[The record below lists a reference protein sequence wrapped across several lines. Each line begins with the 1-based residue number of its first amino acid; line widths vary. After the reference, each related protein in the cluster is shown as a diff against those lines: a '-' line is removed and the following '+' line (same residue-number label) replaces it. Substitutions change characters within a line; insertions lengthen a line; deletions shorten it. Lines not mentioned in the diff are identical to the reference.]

1 MVQITNP
8 LAKIA
13 VNKSLLKEYSNSE
26 YSRVVYMKNNSEFQI
41 QIFNP
46 YDYIIGADISINGKR
61 MSNRIIIKPGQRIW
75 LERYLDEARKFLFST
90 YEVENSYE
98 AKQAIR
104 NNGLVSISFYKE
116 KPYQESINIYK
127 SIPEPQPWY
136 NYKLYNNE
144 CEFPINNCYHIDA
157 NVANASLCAD
167 TVRSLDNCEH
177 SVTGAYANASAAT
190 SATYSASTLNLDGL
204 RKSSTNI
211 NANVRSKSIETG
223 RIEKG
228 SHSNQEFENVW
239 IDFEYCSFALETI
252 QILPESQKPYTDK
265 DLKKVYCVNCGRKL
279 NTKYKFCPYCGY
291 RIVY

>member
-1 MVQITNP
+1 MITFTNP

-26 YSRVVYMKNNSEFQI
+26 YARVVYMKNNSEFQI

-46 YDYIIGADISINGKR
+46 YDYTIGADISINGKR

-90 YEVENSYE
+90 YEIENSVE
-98 AKQAIR
+98 AKKATR
-104 NNGLVSISFYKE
+104 NNGLISISFYKE
-116 KPYQESINIYK
+116 QVSKPVFSYIPSYIEWTPYNDNIKIGTNSCINHVNRCDTSFGLSSAESSIATTTYIN
-127 SIPEPQPWY
+127 
-136 NYKLYNNE
+136 
-144 CEFPINNCYHIDA
+144 DA
-157 NVANASLCAD
+157 I
-167 TVRSLDNCEH
+167 T
-177 SVTGAYANASAAT
+177 ASACT
-190 SATYSASTLNLDGL
+190 RELSANTTL
-204 RKSSTNI
+204 
-211 NANVRSKSIETG
+211 ETG

-228 SHSNQEFENVW
+228 SHSNQEFENVY
-239 IDFEYCSFALETI
+239 IDFEYWAFSTETI

-265 DLKKVYCVNCGRKL
+265 DLKKIYCSNCGRKL

>member
-1 MVQITNP
+1 MITVTNP

-26 YSRVVYMKNNSEFQI
+26 YARVVYMKNNSEFQI

-46 YDYIIGADISINGKR
+46 YDYTIGADISINGKQ

-75 LERYLDEARKFLFST
+75 LERYIDEPRKFLFST
-90 YEVENSYE
+90 YEVENTGE
-98 AKQAIR
+98 VRHAIR
-104 NNGLVSISFYKE
+104 NNGLISISFYKE
-116 KPYQESINIYK
+116 KPYTEPIHIYK
-127 SIPEPQPWY
+127 SEPNWY
-136 NYKLYNNE
+136 NYGPTTLYNN
-144 CEFPINNCYHIDA
+144 CLDGSA
-157 NVANASLCAD
+157 NL
-167 TVRSLDNCEH
+167 RS
-177 SVTGAYANASAAT
+177 SVTNGLGDVAT
-190 SATYSASTLNLDGL
+190 TATAATYSIDSVQGANTRCMAKKSLDLELNVA
-204 RKSSTNI
+204 KNI
-211 NANVRSKSIETG
+211 NATIETG

-228 SHSNQEFENVW
+228 SHSNQEFENVF
-239 IDFEYCSFALETI
+239 IDFEYCSFARETI

>member
-1 MVQITNP
+1 MTQITNP

-26 YSRVVYMKNNSEFQI
+26 YSRVVYMKDNSEFQI

-46 YDYIIGADISINGKR
+46 YDYTIGADISINGKR

-104 NNGLVSISFYKE
+104 NNGLISISFYKE
-116 KPYQESINIYK
+116 KPYQEPILIYN
-127 SIPEPQPWY
+127 STPEPNRWY
-136 NYKLYNNE
+136 NYKLYSNENNDYTAL
-144 CEFPINNCYHIDA
+144 NAYHIDSGV
-157 NVANASLCAD
+157 NFCAE
-167 TVRSLDNCEH
+167 TTRGLAKS
-177 SVTGAYANASAAT
+177 SVTSATT
-190 SATYSASTLNLDGL
+190 SATYTSTLGIDNI
-204 RKSSTNI
+204 KSS
-211 NANVRSKSIETG
+211 NAKVRSKSIETG

-228 SHSNQEFENVW
+228 SHSNQEFENVF

>member
-1 MVQITNP
+1 MITVTNP

-26 YSRVVYMKNNSEFQI
+26 YARVVYMKNNSEFQI

-46 YDYIIGADISINGKR
+46 YDYTIGADISINGKQ

-75 LERYLDEARKFLFST
+75 LERYIDEPRKFLFST
-90 YEVENSYE
+90 YEVENTGE
-98 AKQAIR
+98 ARHAIR
-104 NNGLVSISFYKE
+104 NNGLINISFYKE
-116 KPYQESINIYK
+116 KPYVEPIHIYN
-127 SIPEPQPWY
+127 SEPNWY
-136 NYKLYNNE
+136 NYGSKL
-144 CEFPINNCYHIDA
+144 FNCLDDSTNFCSSA
-157 NVANASLCAD
+157 TKGLGDVA
-167 TVRSLDNCEH
+167 T
-177 SVTGAYANASAAT
+177 TAT
-190 SATYSASTLNLDGL
+190 AATYSIDSIQGSNTRCMAK
-204 RKSSTNI
+204 KSSDLELSGARNI
-211 NANVRSKSIETG
+211 NATIETG

-228 SHSNQEFENVW
+228 SHSNQEFENVF

>member
-1 MVQITNP
+1 MVQISNP

-26 YSRVVYMKNNSEFQI
+26 YLRVVYMKNNSEFQI

-46 YDYIIGADISINGKR
+46 YDYTIGADISINGKQ

-90 YEVENSYE
+90 YEVENSHE

-116 KPYQESINIYK
+116 KIY
-127 SIPEPQPWY
+127 EPIHIYTNQY
-136 NYKLYNNE
+136 NPFDYKLYNCDVN
-144 CEFPINNCYHIDA
+144 INAATVDNNYSLSSSA
-157 NVANASLCAD
+157 TSAASYTSTSYTAQTLG
-167 TVRSLDNCEH
+167 LDN
-177 SVTGAYANASAAT
+177 AYANKSVTRGLNKSARNAT
-190 SATYSASTLNLDGL
+190 
-204 RKSSTNI
+204 
-211 NANVRSKSIETG
+211 IETG

-228 SHSNQEFENVW
+228 SHSNQEFENVF
-239 IDFEYCSFALETI
+239 IDFEYCSFAHETI

-279 NTKYKFCPYCGY
+279 NTKYKFCPYCGQE
-291 RIVY
+291 IVY

>member
-46 YDYIIGADISINGKR
+46 YDYTIGADISINGKR

-104 NNGLVSISFYKE
+104 NNGLISISFYKE
-116 KPYQESINIYK
+116 KPYQEPIHIFK
-127 SIPEPQPWY
+127 STPEPQPWY
-136 NYKLYNNE
+136 IY
-144 CEFPINNCYHIDA
+144 
-157 NVANASLCAD
+157 
-167 TVRSLDNCEH
+167 
-177 SVTGAYANASAAT
+177 
-190 SATYSASTLNLDGL
+190 
-204 RKSSTNI
+204 
-211 NANVRSKSIETG
+211 
-223 RIEKG
+223 
-228 SHSNQEFENVW
+228 
-239 IDFEYCSFALETI
+239 
-252 QILPESQKPYTDK
+252 
-265 DLKKVYCVNCGRKL
+265 
-279 NTKYKFCPYCGY
+279 
-291 RIVY
+291 

>member
-13 VNKSLLKEYSNSE
+13 VNKSFLKEYSNSE

-46 YDYIIGADISINGKR
+46 YDYTIGADISINGKR

-104 NNGLVSISFYKE
+104 NNGLISISFYKE
-116 KPYQESINIYK
+116 KPYQEPIHIFK
-127 SIPEPQPWY
+127 STPEPQPWY
-136 NYKLYNNE
+136 NYRLYSNENNYND
-144 CEFPINNCYHIDA
+144 CTALNAYHIDSGVNFCAETTRGLA
-157 NVANASLCAD
+157 NS
-167 TVRSLDNCEH
+167 
-177 SVTGAYANASAAT
+177 SVTSAAT
-190 SATYSASTLNLDGL
+190 STTYTSTLDMNDAQPT
-204 RKSSTNI
+204 KTKNI

-228 SHSNQEFENVW
+228 SHSNQEFENVF

-265 DLKKVYCVNCGRKL
+265 DLKKIYCVNCGRKL
-279 NTKYKFCPYCGY
+279 NTKYRFCPYCGY

>member
-1 MVQITNP
+1 MVQFSDP

-26 YSRVVYMKNNSEFQI
+26 CSRVVYMKNNSEFQI

-46 YDYIIGADISINGKR
+46 YDYTIGADISINGKR

-104 NNGLVSISFYKE
+104 NNGLIRILFYKE
-116 KPYQESINIYK
+116 KPYE
-127 SIPEPQPWY
+127 EPVHVYVNHY
-136 NYKLYNNE
+136 NPFDYKLYNNTCDFE
-144 CEFPINNCYHIDA
+144 INNCYHIDA
-157 NVANASLCAD
+157 NVNNFCASTTRDLCKE
-167 TVRSLDNCEH
+167 T
-177 SVTGAYANASAAT
+177 
-190 SATYSASTLNLDGL
+190 SASTYTATTATTLGLDSLKADATPISKL
-204 RKSSTNI
+204 RSS
-211 NANVRSKSIETG
+211 SIETG

-228 SHSNQEFENVW
+228 SHSNQQFENVYL
-239 IDFEYCSFALETI
+239 DFEYCSFRTETI

-291 RIVY
+291 RVTY

>member
-46 YDYIIGADISINGKR
+46 YDYTIGAGISINGKQ

-90 YEVENSYE
+90 YEVENNHE

-116 KPYQESINIYK
+116 KTYEPIHIYTDK
-127 SIPEPQPWY
+127 TYPWD
-136 NYKLYNNE
+136 YKLYNCDVN
-144 CEFPINNCYHIDA
+144 INNATNY
-157 NVANASLCAD
+157 NVTS
-167 TVRSLDNCEH
+167 
-177 SVTGAYANASAAT
+177 AT
-190 SATYSASTLNLDGL
+190 SAASYSASSYTSDILASIDTQIKDVKPSFRNTTLGL
-204 RKSSTNI
+204 NKVSDT
-211 NANVRSKSIETG
+211 IETG

-228 SHSNQEFENVW
+228 THSNQEFENVF
-239 IDFEYCSFALETI
+239 IDFEYCSFAHETI

-279 NTKYKFCPYCGY
+279 NTKYKFCPYCGQE
-291 RIVY
+291 IVY

>member
-1 MVQITNP
+1 MVQFSDP

-26 YSRVVYMKNNSEFQI
+26 CSRVVYMKNNSEFQI

-46 YDYIIGADISINGKR
+46 YDYTIGADISINGKQ
-61 MSNRIIIKPGQRIW
+61 MPNRIIIKPGQRIW

-104 NNGLVSISFYKE
+104 NNGLIKVLFYKE
-116 KPYQESINIYK
+116 KQFE
-127 SIPEPQPWY
+127 EPVHVYVNHY
-136 NYKLYNNE
+136 NPFDYKLYNNACDLE
-144 CEFPINNCYHIDA
+144 INNCYHIDA
-157 NVANASLCAD
+157 NVANANFCAD
-167 TVRSLDNCEH
+167 TVRSLDSCEH
-177 SVTGAYANASAAT
+177 SVTGAYANASVAT
-190 SATYSASTLNLDGL
+190 SATYSASTLSLDGL
-204 RKSSTNI
+204 HKSSTNI

-228 SHSNQEFENVW
+228 SHSNQEFENVF

>member
-26 YSRVVYMKNNSEFQI
+26 YSRVVYMKDNSEFQI

-46 YDYIIGADISINGKR
+46 YDYTIGADISINGNR

-104 NNGLVSISFYKE
+104 NNGLISISFYKE
-116 KPYQESINIYK
+116 KPYQEPIHIFK
-127 SIPEPQPWY
+127 STPDPNRWY
-136 NYKLYNNE
+136 NYKLYSNN
-144 CEFPINNCYHIDA
+144 IDNSALNAYHIDSGI
-157 NVANASLCAD
+157 NFCAE
-167 TVRSLDNCEH
+167 TTRGLAKS
-177 SVTGAYANASAAT
+177 SVTSAAT
-190 SATYSASTLNLDGL
+190 SANYTSTLDIDDIN
-204 RKSSTNI
+204 SSVKNI
-211 NANVRSKSIETG
+211 NAKVRSKSIETG

-228 SHSNQEFENVW
+228 SHSNQEFENVF

>member
-13 VNKSLLKEYSNSE
+13 VNKSLLKEYSTSE

-46 YDYIIGADISINGKR
+46 YDYTIGADISINGKR

-116 KPYQESINIYK
+116 KPYQEPLHIYT
-127 SIPEPQPWY
+127 PTPQPWY
-136 NYKLYNNE
+136 DYKLYSDNTALNT
-144 CEFPINNCYHIDA
+144 YHID
-157 NVANASLCAD
+157 NAVNFCAA
-167 TVRSLDNCEH
+167 TTRGLSKS
-177 SVTGAYANASAAT
+177 SVTSAAT
-190 SATYSASTLNLDGL
+190 SATYTGTLDIDDIDASV
-204 RKSSTNI
+204 KNI

-228 SHSNQEFENVW
+228 SHSNQEFENVF

>member
-26 YSRVVYMKNNSEFQI
+26 YSRVVYMKDNSEFQI

-46 YDYIIGADISINGKR
+46 YDYTIGADISINGKR

-104 NNGLVSISFYKE
+104 NNGLISISFYKE
-116 KPYQESINIYK
+116 KPYQEPIHIYK
-127 SIPEPQPWY
+127 SEPQPWY
-136 NYKLYNNE
+136 DFKLYSDNIDNTAL
-144 CEFPINNCYHIDA
+144 NAYHID
-157 NVANASLCAD
+157 NNINFCAE
-167 TVRSLDNCEH
+167 TTRGLAKS
-177 SVTGAYANASAAT
+177 SVTSAAT
-190 SATYSASTLNLDGL
+190 SATYTSTLGMCDVQPT
-204 RKSSTNI
+204 RAKNI

-228 SHSNQEFENVW
+228 SHSNQEFENVF
-239 IDFEYCSFALETI
+239 IDFEYCSFAVETI
-252 QILPESQKPYTDK
+252 QILPESQKPCNDK

-279 NTKYKFCPYCGY
+279 NTKFKFCPYCGY
-291 RIVY
+291 NVVY

>member
-46 YDYIIGADISINGKR
+46 YDYTIGADISINGKR

-104 NNGLVSISFYKE
+104 NNGLISISFYKE
-116 KPYQESINIYK
+116 KPYQEPIHIYK
-127 SIPEPQPWY
+127 SEPQTWY

-144 CEFPINNCYHIDA
+144 CEFPINNCYHIDSGINFCAETTRGLA
-157 NVANASLCAD
+157 NS
-167 TVRSLDNCEH
+167 
-177 SVTGAYANASAAT
+177 SVTSAAT
-190 SATYSASTLNLDGL
+190 SATYTNTLGIDNVQPT
-204 RKSSTNI
+204 RAKNI
-211 NANVRSKSIETG
+211 NANVRNKSIETG

-228 SHSNQEFENVW
+228 SHSNQEFENVF

-291 RIVY
+291 KIVY

>member
-26 YSRVVYMKNNSEFQI
+26 YSRVVYMKDNSEFQI

-46 YDYIIGADISINGKR
+46 YDYTIGADISINGKR

-104 NNGLVSISFYKE
+104 NNGLISISFYKE
-116 KPYQESINIYK
+116 KPYQEPINIFK
-127 SIPEPQPWY
+127 STPEPQPWY
-136 NYKLYNNE
+136 DYKLYSDNIDNTAL
-144 CEFPINNCYHIDA
+144 NAYHIDSNI
-157 NVANASLCAD
+157 NVNFCAE
-167 TVRSLDNCEH
+167 TTRGLAKS
-177 SVTGAYANASAAT
+177 SVTSAAT
-190 SATYSASTLNLDGL
+190 SATYTSTLGMGDVQPT
-204 RKSSTNI
+204 KAKNI
-211 NANVRSKSIETG
+211 NTNVRSKSIETG

-228 SHSNQEFENVW
+228 SHSNQEFENVF

-252 QILPESQKPYTDK
+252 QILPESQKPCTDK

-279 NTKYKFCPYCGY
+279 NTKFKFCPYCGY
-291 RIVY
+291 NVVY

>member
-46 YDYIIGADISINGKR
+46 YDYTIGADISINGKR

-104 NNGLVSISFYKE
+104 NNGLISISFYKE
-116 KPYQESINIYK
+116 KPYQEPIHIFK
-127 SIPEPQPWY
+127 STPEPQPWY
-136 NYKLYNNE
+136 NYRLYSDENN
-144 CEFPINNCYHIDA
+144 FNDFSALNAYHID
-157 NVANASLCAD
+157 NAVNFCAE
-167 TVRSLDNCEH
+167 TTRGLAKS
-177 SVTGAYANASAAT
+177 SVTSAAT
-190 SATYSASTLNLDGL
+190 SATYTSTLGIDNIKPSGA
-204 RKSSTNI
+204 KNI
-211 NANVRSKSIETG
+211 NANVRSKTIETG

-228 SHSNQEFENVW
+228 SHSNQEFENVF

>member
-1 MVQITNP
+1 MVQFSDP

-26 YSRVVYMKNNSEFQI
+26 CSRVVYMKNNSEFQI

-46 YDYIIGADISINGKR
+46 YDYTIGADISINGKQ

-104 NNGLVSISFYKE
+104 NNGLIRILFYKE
-116 KPYQESINIYK
+116 KPYE
-127 SIPEPQPWY
+127 EPVHVYVNHY
-136 NYKLYNNE
+136 NPFDYKLYNNACDLE
-144 CEFPINNCYHIDA
+144 INNCYHIDA
-157 NVANASLCAD
+157 NVNNFCAN
-167 TVRSLDNCEH
+167 TTRGLD
-177 SVTGAYANASAAT
+177 SVT
-190 SATYSASTLNLDGL
+190 SASTYASTAATTLGLDSLKADATPISKL
-204 RKSSTNI
+204 RSS
-211 NANVRSKSIETG
+211 SIETG

-228 SHSNQEFENVW
+228 SHSNQQFENVYL
-239 IDFEYCSFALETI
+239 DFEYCSFRTETI

-291 RIVY
+291 RVTY

>member
-1 MVQITNP
+1 MITVTNP

-46 YDYIIGADISINGKR
+46 YDYTIGADISINGKQ

-104 NNGLVSISFYKE
+104 NNGLIKISFYKE
-116 KPYQESINIYK
+116 KPYQEPIHIYT
-127 SIPEPQPWY
+127 SEPNTWY
-136 NYKLYNNE
+136 NYKNYKLYSNENNDYTA
-144 CEFPINNCYHIDA
+144 INAYHID
-157 NVANASLCAD
+157 NAVNFCAE
-167 TVRSLDNCEH
+167 TTRGLSNS
-177 SVTGAYANASAAT
+177 SVTSTAT
-190 SATYSASTLNLDGL
+190 STTYTSTLGIDDI
-204 RKSSTNI
+204 KSST
-211 NANVRSKSIETG
+211 ANVRSKSIETG

-228 SHSNQEFENVW
+228 SHSNQEFENVF
-239 IDFEYCSFALETI
+239 IDFEYCSFRTETI

-291 RIVY
+291 KVTY

>member
-26 YSRVVYMKNNSEFQI
+26 YSRVVYMKDNSEFQI

-46 YDYIIGADISINGKR
+46 YDYTIGADISINGKR

-104 NNGLVSISFYKE
+104 NNGLISISFYKE
-116 KPYQESINIYK
+116 KPYQEPVHIYK
-127 SIPEPQPWY
+127 STPDPYNPWY
-136 NYKLYNNE
+136 DYKFIDNNDFTAFNTYN
-144 CEFPINNCYHIDA
+144 INNSV
-157 NVANASLCAD
+157 NFCAQA
-167 TVRSLDNCEH
+167 TRSLSKS
-177 SVTGAYANASAAT
+177 SVTSAAT
-190 SATYSASTLNLDGL
+190 SATYTSTLGMDDIKPSRAKNV
-204 RKSSTNI
+204 

-228 SHSNQEFENVW
+228 SHSNQEFEHVF
-239 IDFEYCSFALETI
+239 IDFEYCSFACETI
-252 QILPESQKPYTDK
+252 QILPESQKPYSDK
-265 DLKKVYCVNCGRKL
+265 DLKKIYCVNCGRKL
-279 NTKYKFCPYCGY
+279 NTKYKYCPYCGN
-291 RIVY
+291 II

>member
-1 MVQITNP
+1 MVQFSDP

-26 YSRVVYMKNNSEFQI
+26 CSRVVYMKNNSEFQI

-46 YDYIIGADISINGKR
+46 YDYTIGADISINGKQ

-104 NNGLVSISFYKE
+104 NNGLIKVLFYKE
-116 KPYQESINIYK
+116 KQFE
-127 SIPEPQPWY
+127 EPVHVYVNHY
-136 NYKLYNNE
+136 NPFDYKLYNNACDLE
-144 CEFPINNCYHIDA
+144 INNCYHIDA
-157 NVANASLCAD
+157 NVNNFCANATRGLYKE
-167 TVRSLDNCEH
+167 T
-177 SVTGAYANASAAT
+177 
-190 SATYSASTLNLDGL
+190 SASTYTTTTATTLGLDSLKADATPISKL
-204 RKSSTNI
+204 RSS
-211 NANVRSKSIETG
+211 SIETG

-228 SHSNQEFENVW
+228 SHSNQQFENVYL
-239 IDFEYCSFALETI
+239 DFEYCSFRTETI

-291 RIVY
+291 RVTY

>member
-1 MVQITNP
+1 MITVTNP

-26 YSRVVYMKNNSEFQI
+26 YARVVYMKNNSEFQI

-46 YDYIIGADISINGKR
+46 YDYTIGADISINGKQ

-75 LERYLDEARKFLFST
+75 LERYIDEPRKFLFST
-90 YEVENSYE
+90 YEVENTGE
-98 AKQAIR
+98 ARHAIR
-104 NNGLVSISFYKE
+104 NNGLISISFYKE
-116 KPYQESINIYK
+116 KPYVEPVHIFK
-127 SIPEPQPWY
+127 SEPTWY
-136 NYKLYNNE
+136 DYNGIHLYNN
-144 CEFPINNCYHIDA
+144 CLDGNA
-157 NVANASLCAD
+157 NFCS
-167 TVRSLDNCEH
+167 
-177 SVTGAYANASAAT
+177 SVTKGLGDVAT
-190 SATYSASTLNLDGL
+190 TATAATYSADSIQGANTRCMTKKGLDL
-204 RKSSTNI
+204 ELSAARNI
-211 NANVRSKSIETG
+211 NATIETG

-228 SHSNQEFENVW
+228 SHSNQEFENVF

-291 RIVY
+291 RVVY

>member
-1 MVQITNP
+1 MITVTNP

-26 YSRVVYMKNNSEFQI
+26 YARVVYMKNNSEFQI

-46 YDYIIGADISINGKR
+46 YDYTIGADISINGKQ

-75 LERYLDEARKFLFST
+75 LERYIDEPRKFLFST
-90 YEVENSYE
+90 YEVENTGE
-98 AKQAIR
+98 ARHAIR
-104 NNGLVSISFYKE
+104 NNGLISISFYKE
-116 KPYQESINIYK
+116 KPYTEPIHIYK
-127 SIPEPQPWY
+127 SEPNWY
-136 NYKLYNNE
+136 GYNEMHLYNN
-144 CEFPINNCYHIDA
+144 C
-157 NVANASLCAD
+157 
-167 TVRSLDNCEH
+167 LDGSTNFCS
-177 SVTGAYANASAAT
+177 SVTKGLGDVAT
-190 SATYSASTLNLDGL
+190 TATAATYSVDSIQGTNTRCMAKKSLDL
-204 RKSSTNI
+204 ELSAARNI
-211 NANVRSKSIETG
+211 NATIETG

-228 SHSNQEFENVW
+228 SHSNQEFENVF

>member
-1 MVQITNP
+1 MVQFSDP

-26 YSRVVYMKNNSEFQI
+26 CSRVVYMKNNSEFQI

-46 YDYIIGADISINGKR
+46 YDYTIGADISINGKQ
-61 MSNRIIIKPGQRIW
+61 MPNRIIIKPGQRIW

-104 NNGLVSISFYKE
+104 NNGLIKVLFYKE
-116 KPYQESINIYK
+116 KQFE
-127 SIPEPQPWY
+127 EPVHVYVNHY
-136 NYKLYNNE
+136 NPFDYKLYNNACDLE
-144 CEFPINNCYHIDA
+144 INNCHHIDA
-157 NVANASLCAD
+157 NVNNFCAN
-167 TVRSLDNCEH
+167 TTRGLD
-177 SVTGAYANASAAT
+177 SVT
-190 SATYSASTLNLDGL
+190 SASTYTATTATTLGLDSLKADATPISKL
-204 RKSSTNI
+204 RSS
-211 NANVRSKSIETG
+211 SIETG

-228 SHSNQEFENVW
+228 SHSNQQFENVFL
-239 IDFEYCSFALETI
+239 DFEYCSFRTETI

-291 RIVY
+291 RVTY

>member
-1 MVQITNP
+1 MVQFSDP

-26 YSRVVYMKNNSEFQI
+26 CSRIVYMKNNSEFQI

-46 YDYIIGADISINGKR
+46 YDYTIGADISINGKQ

-104 NNGLVSISFYKE
+104 NNGLIKVLFYKE
-116 KPYQESINIYK
+116 KQFE
-127 SIPEPQPWY
+127 EPVHVYVNHY
-136 NYKLYNNE
+136 NPFDYKLYNNACDLE
-144 CEFPINNCYHIDA
+144 INNCYHIDA
-157 NVANASLCAD
+157 NVNNFCAN
-167 TVRSLDNCEH
+167 TTRGLD
-177 SVTGAYANASAAT
+177 SVT
-190 SATYSASTLNLDGL
+190 SASTYTSTTATTLGLDSLKADATPISKL
-204 RKSSTNI
+204 RSS
-211 NANVRSKSIETG
+211 SIETG

-228 SHSNQEFENVW
+228 SHSNQQFENVYL
-239 IDFEYCSFALETI
+239 DFEYCSFRTETI

-291 RIVY
+291 RVTY

>member
-1 MVQITNP
+1 MITVTNP

-26 YSRVVYMKNNSEFQI
+26 YARVVYMKNNSEFQI

-46 YDYIIGADISINGKR
+46 YDYTIGADISINGKQ

-75 LERYLDEARKFLFST
+75 LERYIDEPRKFLFST

-104 NNGLVSISFYKE
+104 NNGLINISFYKE
-116 KPYQESINIYK
+116 KPYTEPIHIYK
-127 SIPEPQPWY
+127 SEPTWY
-136 NYKLYNNE
+136 NYNETHLYNSCLDCSTNF
-144 CEFPINNCYHIDA
+144 CSSITKGLGDIA
-157 NVANASLCAD
+157 TTATAS
-167 TVRSLDNCEH
+167 
-177 SVTGAYANASAAT
+177 
-190 SATYSASTLNLDGL
+190 TYSIDSIQGANTRCMTKKCLDPELSTLELDAL
-204 RKSSTNI
+204 YKSSKPI
-211 NANVRSKSIETG
+211 NANVKNKSIETG

-228 SHSNQEFENVW
+228 SHSNQEFENVF

>member
-1 MVQITNP
+1 MITVTNP

-26 YSRVVYMKNNSEFQI
+26 YARVVYMKNNSEFQI

-46 YDYIIGADISINGKR
+46 YDYTIGADISINGKR

-75 LERYLDEARKFLFST
+75 LERYIDEPRKFLFST
-90 YEVENSYE
+90 YEVENTGE
-98 AKQAIR
+98 ARHAIR
-104 NNGLVSISFYKE
+104 NNGLINISFYKE
-116 KPYQESINIYK
+116 KPYVEPVHIYK
-127 SIPEPQPWY
+127 SEPTWY
-136 NYKLYNNE
+136 NYGPTVLYNN
-144 CEFPINNCYHIDA
+144 C
-157 NVANASLCAD
+157 
-167 TVRSLDNCEH
+167 LDSEVNFCS
-177 SVTGAYANASAAT
+177 SVTKGLGDIATTATAAT
-190 SATYSASTLNLDGL
+190 AATYSADSIQGTRSRSMAKLGLDAELDGA
-204 RKSSTNI
+204 RNI
-211 NANVRSKSIETG
+211 NATIETG

-228 SHSNQEFENVW
+228 SHSNQEFENVF

>member
-1 MVQITNP
+1 MVQFSDP

-26 YSRVVYMKNNSEFQI
+26 CSRVVYMKNNSEFQI

-46 YDYIIGADISINGKR
+46 YDYTIGADISINGKQ

-104 NNGLVSISFYKE
+104 NNGLIKVSFYKE
-116 KPYQESINIYK
+116 KSYQEPIHIYT
-127 SIPEPQPWY
+127 SEPNTWY
-136 NYKLYNNE
+136 NYKNYKLYSNENNDYTA
-144 CEFPINNCYHIDA
+144 INAIDNTA
-157 NVANASLCAD
+157 VNFCAE
-167 TVRSLDNCEH
+167 TTRGLSNS
-177 SVTGAYANASAAT
+177 SVTSAAT
-190 SATYSASTLNLDGL
+190 STTYTSTLGMSDAQPA
-204 RKSSTNI
+204 RAKNI

-228 SHSNQEFENVW
+228 SHSNQEFENVFL
-239 IDFEYCSFALETI
+239 DFEYCSFRTETI

-291 RIVY
+291 RVTY

>member
-46 YDYIIGADISINGKR
+46 YEYTIGADISINGKR

-116 KPYQESINIYK
+116 KPYQEPIHIYK
-127 SIPEPQPWY
+127 SEPNWY
-136 NYKLYNNE
+136 NYGPTILYNN
-144 CEFPINNCYHIDA
+144 CLDGSA
-157 NVANASLCAD
+157 NFCS
-167 TVRSLDNCEH
+167 
-177 SVTGAYANASAAT
+177 SVTKGLGDVAT
-190 SATYSASTLNLDGL
+190 TATAATYSIDSVQGANTRCMAKNNLDL
-204 RKSSTNI
+204 ELSAAKNI
-211 NANVRSKSIETG
+211 NATIETG

-228 SHSNQEFENVW
+228 SHSNQEFENVF

-291 RIVY
+291 RVTY

>member
-1 MVQITNP
+1 MITVTNP

-26 YSRVVYMKNNSEFQI
+26 YARVVYMKNNSEFQI

-46 YDYIIGADISINGKR
+46 YDYTIGADISINGKQ

-75 LERYLDEARKFLFST
+75 LERYIDEPRKFLFST
-90 YEVENSYE
+90 YEVENTGE
-98 AKQAIR
+98 VRHAIR
-104 NNGLVSISFYKE
+104 NNGLISISFYKE
-116 KPYQESINIYK
+116 KPYTEPIHIYK
-127 SIPEPQPWY
+127 SEPNWY
-136 NYKLYNNE
+136 NYGPTTLYNN
-144 CEFPINNCYHIDA
+144 CLDGSA
-157 NVANASLCAD
+157 NF
-167 TVRSLDNCEH
+167 RS
-177 SVTGAYANASAAT
+177 SVTNSLGDVAT
-190 SATYSASTLNLDGL
+190 TATAATYSIDSVQGANTRCMAKKNLDL
-204 RKSSTNI
+204 ELNAAKNI
-211 NANVRSKSIETG
+211 NATIETG

-228 SHSNQEFENVW
+228 SHSNQEFENVF
-239 IDFEYCSFALETI
+239 IDFEYCSFTRETI

>member
-1 MVQITNP
+1 MITVTNP

-26 YSRVVYMKNNSEFQI
+26 YARVVYMKNNSEFQI

-46 YDYIIGADISINGKR
+46 YDYTIGADISINGKQ

-75 LERYLDEARKFLFST
+75 LERYIDEPRKFLFST
-90 YEVENSYE
+90 YEVENTGE
-98 AKQAIR
+98 VRHAIR
-104 NNGLVSISFYKE
+104 NNGLISISFYKE
-116 KPYQESINIYK
+116 KPYTEPIHIYK
-127 SIPEPQPWY
+127 SEPNWY
-136 NYKLYNNE
+136 NYGPTTLYNN
-144 CEFPINNCYHIDA
+144 CLDGSA
-157 NVANASLCAD
+157 NF
-167 TVRSLDNCEH
+167 RS
-177 SVTGAYANASAAT
+177 SVTNSLGDVAT
-190 SATYSASTLNLDGL
+190 TATAATYSIDSVQGANTRCMAKKSLDLELNAA
-204 RKSSTNI
+204 KNI
-211 NANVRSKSIETG
+211 NATIETG

-228 SHSNQEFENVW
+228 SHSNQEFENVF
-239 IDFEYCSFALETI
+239 IDFEYCSFARETI

>member
-1 MVQITNP
+1 MVQFSDP

-26 YSRVVYMKNNSEFQI
+26 CSRVVYMKNNSEFQI

-46 YDYIIGADISINGKR
+46 YDYTIGADISINGKQ

-104 NNGLVSISFYKE
+104 NNGLIKVLFYKE
-116 KPYQESINIYK
+116 KQFE
-127 SIPEPQPWY
+127 EPVHVYVNHY
-136 NYKLYNNE
+136 NPFDYKLYNNACDLE
-144 CEFPINNCYHIDA
+144 INNCYHIDA
-157 NVANASLCAD
+157 NVNNFCD
-167 TVRSLDNCEH
+167 HTTRGLD
-177 SVTGAYANASAAT
+177 SVT
-190 SATYSASTLNLDGL
+190 SASTYASTTATTLGLDSLKADATPISKL
-204 RKSSTNI
+204 RSS
-211 NANVRSKSIETG
+211 SIETG

-228 SHSNQEFENVW
+228 SHSNQQFENVYL
-239 IDFEYCSFALETI
+239 DFEYCSFRTETI

-291 RIVY
+291 RVTY

>member
-26 YSRVVYMKNNSEFQI
+26 YSRVAYMKDNSEFQI

-46 YDYIIGADISINGKR
+46 YNYTIGADISINGKR

-90 YEVENSYE
+90 YKVENIYE

-104 NNGLVSISFYKE
+104 NNGLISISFYKE
-116 KPYQESINIYK
+116 KPYKEPIHIYNLT
-127 SIPEPQPWY
+127 PEPNHWY
-136 NYKLYNNE
+136 NHKLYSNENNYNDLTT
-144 CEFPINNCYHIDA
+144 INTYNID
-157 NVANASLCAD
+157 NAVNFCAE
-167 TVRSLDNCEH
+167 TTRGLSNS
-177 SVTGAYANASAAT
+177 SVTSAIT
-190 SATYSASTLNLDGL
+190 STNYTSTLGL
-204 RKSSTNI
+204 NALHKSSKPI

-228 SHSNQEFENVW
+228 THSNQEFENVF
-239 IDFEYCSFALETI
+239 IDFEYCSFAHETI

-279 NTKYKFCPYCGY
+279 NTKYKFCPYCGQE
-291 RIVY
+291 IVY